1 MNWGNRRRAPDR
13 RARADF
19 PEKAVTVR
27 RYSLWVVMAVLSALP
42 LGVRCES
49 DSDGG
54 DASLAVVNG
63 TYYYLHVQIGTDSF
77 PYLPPGET
85 SGRSYMS
92 VGERVTCRVTYSPG
106 QGVSGWYTFD
116 YTGGGGTTGGL
127 GCDESGQLT
136 CEPVAS
142 YGSDDVVTVYDVNLR
157 GVSTQ

>member
-1 MNWGNRRRAPDR
+1 M
-13 RARADF
+13 
-19 PEKAVTVR
+19 R

>member
-1 MNWGNRRRAPDR
+1 M
-13 RARADF
+13 
-19 PEKAVTVR
+19 R
-27 RYSLWVVMAVLSALP
+27 RYSLWVVAAVLLALP

-49 DSDGG
+49 DSESGE
-54 DASLAVVNG
+54 ASLAVTNG
-63 TYYYLHVQIGTDSF
+63 TYYYIHVQIGSDSF

-85 SGRSYMS
+85 SGRSLMS

-127 GCDESGQLT
+127 GCNESGQLT
-136 CEPVAS
+136 CEPTSS

-157 GVSTQ
+157 GVQVE